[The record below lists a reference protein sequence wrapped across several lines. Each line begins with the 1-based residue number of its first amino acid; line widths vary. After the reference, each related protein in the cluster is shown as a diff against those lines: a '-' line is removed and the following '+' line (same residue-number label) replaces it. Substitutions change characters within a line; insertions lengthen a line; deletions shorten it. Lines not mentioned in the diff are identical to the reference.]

1 MERGKLLKQEE
12 LGTLRAP
19 AVGIWGGPGGEGEQL
34 GMGAEHNNM
43 VGCEGLA
50 LAAPSGGS
58 EQSPEG
64 DSVTQC
70 HSVLPGVT
78 WWGPAW
84 AQQEQLPGSG
94 TGWDGRALTVLPVGV
109 AVGWDDGWVLAQ

>member
-70 HSVLPGVT
+70 RCYPVSPG
-78 WWGPAW
+78 GARPGLSRSSSREA
-84 AQQEQLPGSG
+84 AQ
-94 TGWDGRALTVLPVGV
+94 DGMGER
-109 AVGWDDGWVLAQ
+109 